1 MSLLDRIGRRSDSS
15 DDGGGPSVS
24 SGSAPTARAIPPIIQ
39 LKQVSRVYDTGRI
52 QVPALQNVNLRVEDG
67 EFMAIIG
74 PSGSGKSTMM
84 NILGCLDRPTS
95 GRYVLDGQFVD
106 ELDNDGLAFVRGHS
120 IGFVFQS
127 YNLLPRTTA
136 LENVATPLMY
146 QGVPRKERLAR
157 SQAALERLGLGDRM
171 HHEPSELS
179 GGQQQRVGIAR
190 ALVTDPALILADE
203 PTGNLD
209 SHSGSEVLTL
219 FRDLHA
225 IGRTI
230 VLITHDPDVAT
241 AADRVVHL
249 RDGEP
254 GRHQGHQ
261 RPPRVAR
268 HQPPDDQPRLQPH
281 GGQRHPRLVR
291 RRDHTDPRR
300 RVGRCEAERR
310 GQDRA
315 PAVHEQARRRGH
327 AERDGPSRG
336 YLSVNAYQMWTGT
349 FLNDA
354 SVENNL
360 RVAVIGSTTA
370 DNLGLK
376 ASDVNATTINIG
388 GLPFELIG
396 IMQPK
401 GGTSSSDDIVL
412 IPVSTAHELF
422 VGSNS
427 VSSIGVSANSQADIS
442 YVQAEITALLEQR
455 HGISSSGSDDFT
467 ITTQA
472 QLLGTVSSVS
482 DVLTFLLAGIAS
494 ISLLVGGIGIMNIML
509 VSVRERTRE
518 IGIRKA
524 IGARGRDIL
533 SQFLVE
539 ALALSLTGGA
549 IGIGLGVVASFGIGV
564 YAGWGFV
571 FNPFTVVVAL
581 GFSTTIGIVF
591 GVWPAS
597 QAASLDP
604 VVALRYE

>member
-249 RDGEP
+249 RDGE
-254 GRHQGHQ
+254 
-261 RPPRVAR
+261 
-268 HQPPDDQPRLQPH
+268 
-281 GGQRHPRLVR
+281 
-291 RRDHTDPRR
+291 
-300 RVGRCEAERR
+300 
-310 GQDRA
+310 
-315 PAVHEQARRRGH
+315 
-327 AERDGPSRG
+327 
-336 YLSVNAYQMWTGT
+336 
-349 FLNDA
+349 
-354 SVENNL
+354 
-360 RVAVIGSTTA
+360 
-370 DNLGLK
+370 LK
-376 ASDVNATTINIG
+376 
-388 GLPFELIG
+388 E
-396 IMQPK
+396 
-401 GGTSSSDDIVL
+401 
-412 IPVSTAHELF
+412 
-422 VGSNS
+422 
-427 VSSIGVSANSQADIS
+427 
-442 YVQAEITALLEQR
+442 
-455 HGISSSGSDDFT
+455 
-467 ITTQA
+467 
-472 QLLGTVSSVS
+472 
-482 DVLTFLLAGIAS
+482 
-494 ISLLVGGIGIMNIML
+494 
-509 VSVRERTRE
+509 
-518 IGIRKA
+518 
-524 IGARGRDIL
+524 GA
-533 SQFLVE
+533 
-539 ALALSLTGGA
+539 
-549 IGIGLGVVASFGIGV
+549 
-564 YAGWGFV
+564 
-571 FNPFTVVVAL
+571 
-581 GFSTTIGIVF
+581 
-591 GVWPAS
+591 
-597 QAASLDP
+597 AA
-604 VVALRYE
+604 